1 MSEVLKKNR
10 SGVALVGVA
19 SVALAG
25 GYLLRGASVTAQ
37 TAAPANPVVQT
48 PATRD
53 AAAIQNAFAQVSDA
67 VEPAVVTITT
77 KRTAT
82 PTSGR
87 PRVRPF
93 GGNPF
98 GGPGGPDAPGDNPFG
113 GQNGTDPFEEF
124 FKQFQQKFGVKPNSW
139 QRDDIRARF
148 YQVQE
153 GRGGGGLGSGMI
165 FRSDG
170 YILTN
175 AHVVDDTDKDGV
187 TVKLAN
193 GTEYKKARVVG
204 IDERTDVAVIKINAT
219 NLPTVKLGDSADVRV
234 GDWAI
239 AVGNPFGLEHTVTVG
254 VISAKAREVP
264 LNERSP
270 GDYLQTDASINP
282 GNSGGPLCDINGRVI
297 GVNNAIYS
305 QSGGNV
311 GIGFAIPMNTARGIA
326 EELIRSGKITRG
338 YLGVE
343 IRSLDEDLATEFGL
357 PRTTKGVLVN
367 TVSPNTPGARAGLQ
381 PGDVVQ
387 AFNGQAVTKSG
398 ELQRLVGA
406 APVNSRVAL
415 RVLRGDQVVTLNAT
429 LEELK
434 DDAAATKPAPTTPE
448 PDNDSGVTP
457 GVLGLRLR
465 PMAPGDIKTFNLDAG
480 ARGVLVVGVAPNS
493 PAANADLRR
502 GDVIERVGTRLVTT
516 TESVQ
521 QAVRQILNGQTE
533 DEKRVALFVNR
544 AGRRSYV
551 SVVSDK

>member
-1 MSEVLKKNR
+1 MSEVIKKSR

-25 GYLLRGASVTAQ
+25 GYMLRGAGVTAQ
-37 TAAPANPVVQT
+37 TAAPATPVVQT

-82 PTSGR
+82 AASGG
-87 PRVRPF
+87 PRTRPF

-98 GGPGGPDAPGDNPFG
+98 GGPGGGGPDGNPFG
-113 GQNGTDPFEEF
+113 GQGGADPFEEF
-124 FKQFQQKFGVKPNSW
+124 FKQFQNKFGIKPNSL
-139 QRDDIRARF
+139 QRDAIRSRF
-148 YQVQE
+148 YEVQDR
-153 GRGGGGLGSGMI
+153 RGGGGLGSGMI

-170 YILTN
+170 YIMTN

-193 GTEYKKARVVG
+193 GTEYKKVQVIG
-204 IDERTDVAVIKINAT
+204 VDERTDVAVIKINAT
-219 NLPTVKLGDSADVRV
+219 NLPTVKLGESKDVRV

-311 GIGFAIPMNTARGIA
+311 GIGFAIPIDTARNIA

-343 IRSLDEDLATEFGL
+343 IRTLDDDLATEFGL
-357 PRTTKGVLVN
+357 PRTTRGVLVN

-406 APVNSRVAL
+406 APVNSRVTL
-415 RVLRGDQVVTLNAT
+415 KVLRGDQTVTLNAT

-434 DDAAATKPAPTTPE
+434 SESAAAPSAPTTP
-448 PDNDSGVTP
+448 DNDSDGGVTP
-457 GVLGLRLR
+457 GVLGLRVR
-465 PMAPGDIKTFNLDAG
+465 PLAPGDIKTFNLDAG
-480 ARGVLVVGVAPNS
+480 ARGLLVVGVSPNS

-502 GDVIERVGTRLVTT
+502 GDVIERVGTRVVTT
-516 TESVQ
+516 TEGLQ

-533 DEKRVALFVNR
+533 DEKRVALFRNR
-544 AGRRSYV
+544 AGTRSYV

>member
-1 MSEVLKKNR
+1 MSEVIKKSR

-25 GYLLRGASVTAQ
+25 GYMLRGAGVTAQ
-37 TAAPANPVVQT
+37 TAAPSTPVVQT

-82 PTSGR
+82 PVSGG
-87 PRVRPF
+87 PRTRPF

-98 GGPGGPDAPGDNPFG
+98 GGPGGDGPTSPFG
-113 GQNGTDPFEEF
+113 GQGGGDPFEEF
-124 FKQFQQKFGVKPNSW
+124 FKQFQNKFGVKPNSL
-139 QRDDIRARF
+139 QRDAIRSRF
-148 YQVQE
+148 YEVQDR
-153 GRGGGGLGSGMI
+153 RGGGGLGSGMI

-170 YILTN
+170 YIMTN

-193 GTEYKKARVVG
+193 GTEYKKAKVIG

-219 NLPTVKLGDSADVRV
+219 NLPTVKLGESSSVRV

-311 GIGFAIPMNTARGIA
+311 GIGFAIPIDTARNIA

-343 IRSLDEDLATEFGL
+343 IRTLDDDLAAEFGL
-357 PRTTKGVLVN
+357 PRTTRGVLVN

-406 APVNSRVAL
+406 AAVNSRVSL
-415 RVLRGDQVVTLNAT
+415 KVLRGDQTVTLNAT

-434 DDAAATKPAPTTPE
+434 SESTTAQPAPTTPE
-448 PDNDSGVTP
+448 NDSDGGVTP
-457 GVLGLRLR
+457 GVLGLRVR
-465 PMAPGDIKTFNLDAG
+465 PLAPGDIKTFNLDAG
-480 ARGVLVVGVAPNS
+480 ARGLLVVGVSPNS

-502 GDVIERVGTRLVTT
+502 GDVIERVGTRVVTT
-516 TESVQ
+516 TESLQ
-521 QAVRQILNGQTE
+521 QAVRQILSGQTE
-533 DEKRVALFVNR
+533 DEKRVALFRNR
-544 AGRRSYV
+544 AGTRSYV